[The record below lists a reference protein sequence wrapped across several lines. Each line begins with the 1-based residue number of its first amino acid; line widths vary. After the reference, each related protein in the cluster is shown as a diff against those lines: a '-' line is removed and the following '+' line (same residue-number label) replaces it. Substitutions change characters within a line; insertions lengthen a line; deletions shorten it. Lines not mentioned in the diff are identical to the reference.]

1 MQLVRYSPANI
12 INVVVLVAG
21 NSISSQY
28 ADASLQLILKMIFNF
43 SVAFFYCCSIFIVSL
58 FFIWDV
64 LYTQSTVPE
73 WIS

>member
-43 SVAFFYCCSIFIVSL
+43 SVAFLCCCSIFIVSL